1 MPPPTEAEPVRVG
14 PGSLHELLAV
24 DRRGAGEVR
33 RAQSR
38 RELATATYS
47 MPLTVQWRRAF
58 RRHRKLRVM
67 TWSFCLSVVAGVM
80 IWQAALHAAFLTA
93 QLGAAVEWTKGATDW
108 AKSAADW
115 TKGTPDWAKGAT
127 QWAKGATDWAKS
139 ATGMADGLWLH
150 DLAEDELRATEQGP

>member
-38 RELATATYS
+38 RELATTTYS
-47 MPLTVQWRRAF
+47 MPLKVQWRRAF

-67 TWSFCLSVVAGVM
+67 AWSMGWSVVAGVM
-80 IWQAALHAAFLTA
+80 LWHATFLTA
-93 QLGAAVEWTKGATDW
+93 QVSFAVDQAALAVEWVKGAT
-108 AKSAADW
+108 
-115 TKGTPDWAKGAT
+115 
-127 QWAKGATDWAKS
+127 
-139 ATGMADGLWLH
+139 GMVHGLWLRE
-150 DLAEDELRATEQGP
+150 LGEDELRATEQGP